1 MEKLRPLSLS
11 AKKETVIGEKLSV
24 CATYFS
30 ALILASCAP
39 YQEKT
44 HAGPLAGPHTHGST
58 TRGNAHP
65 PYYGHSHTHYLWN
78 HPHTHPEPHKMD
90 NFIDLRDRNGKITRI
105 ANPHPTYPNHPVIER
120 AQQPETFTKLPEA
133 EFVPNAYTVQP
144 GDTAGEIAQRFQ
156 LPYGKLGELNPNV
169 NLNSIKVGQILRI
182 R

>member
-1 MEKLRPLSLS
+1 MEKPRPLSSLP
-11 AKKETVIGEKLSV
+11 KKETYIGEKLSV
-24 CATYFS
+24 YATYFA
-30 ALILASCAP
+30 ALVLASCAP

-44 HAGPLAGPHTHGST
+44 HAGPSAGPHTHGST
-58 TRGNAHP
+58 TPGNAHP

-78 HPHTHPEPHKMD
+78 HDHTHPEPHKMD
-90 NFIDLRDRNGKITRI
+90 NYIDLRGRDGKITRI
-105 ANPHPTYPNHPVIER
+105 KNPHPTYPDHPVIER
-120 AQQPETFTKLPEA
+120 AHRPETFRAPQEA

-156 LPYGKLGELNPNV
+156 LPYGKLRELNPGV